1 MSVDPTTSVDTTWID
16 ACAAFGREHGVATD
30 EIVGVLGAFDAP
42 FPRGGPPPPPEQPW
56 AASFEALERAVCAT
70 PIVDALVDDLAIDV
84 DRGQAELFARR
95 VLAVD
100 AFLAAHG
107 DPIARLLRVGL
118 RHRLAGILAAT
129 RPHATR
135 VRALADF
142 YYSHGCRHRHRIGA
156 TAGLPELVDAV
167 AGLRW
172 RAVCDGLEHAE
183 IDGRFAGGPT
193 HVNLLRVDPRR
204 IELEVADLREQAHA
218 GVPFATSVANAGA
231 IAATSGGFFLY
242 SEPDIAAPSRRHD
255 PVGLVVRGGEV
266 VAPPVFARGALWLDA
281 DGGAAL
287 ERIGLTDVTAR
298 SARGW
303 VRTLDRAIQ
312 RAHAERGPDAPS
324 FAVVGRTVVAVG
336 VRLPIPLNGFV
347 VMRDGLEV
355 EVGDVL
361 TYAIDR
367 RPAPHSAIAGGPML
381 VESGAP
387 VLALRREDF
396 WGSAP
401 PVTFSQD
408 ETGDQNLLP
417 RLGVGLRDG
426 ALVFA
431 AVDGRNL
438 DRALGMTLGELA
450 RLFVALGCER
460 AVNLDGG
467 SSKRMLVEGQTLDLP
482 STEVVGEAAL
492 DPSVRPVYSAI
503 LMRPR
508 R

>member
-1 MSVDPTTSVDTTWID
+1 MSEAGSTWID
-16 ACAAFGREHGVATD
+16 VCAAFGRGHGVAID
-30 EIVGVLGAFDAP
+30 ELVAVLRAFDAP

-56 AASFEALERAVCAT
+56 SASFEALERASCAA
-70 PIVDALVDDLAIDV
+70 PLADAVVDDLALDV

-100 AFLAAHG
+100 GFLAASG
-107 DPIARLLRVGL
+107 DPMARLLRVGL
-118 RHRLAGILAAT
+118 RHRLAGILAAS

-156 TAGLPELVDAV
+156 TAGLPEVVDAV
-167 AGLRW
+167 ADLRW

-183 IDGRFAGGPT
+183 IDGRFASGPT

-204 IELEVADLREQAHA
+204 IDLEVADLRDAAHA
-218 GVPFATSVANAGA
+218 GVSFAASVAGAGA

-281 DGGAAL
+281 AGNGAL
-287 ERIGLTDVTAR
+287 ERIGLRDVIAR

-303 VRTLDRAIQ
+303 ARSLHGAIH
-312 RAHAERGPDAPS
+312 RAHAERGPDVPS
-324 FAVVGRTVVAVG
+324 FAVVGHQVVAVG
-336 VRLPIPLNGFV
+336 TRLHVPLNGFV
-347 VMRDGLEV
+347 VARDDLAVEPGDALE
-355 EVGDVL
+355 
-361 TYAIDR
+361 YAIDR
-367 RPAPHSAIAGGPML
+367 RPAPHCAIAGGPML
-381 VESGAP
+381 VEDGAP
-387 VLALRREDF
+387 VLDLRREDF

-426 ALVFA
+426 TLVFA

-438 DRALGMTLGELA
+438 DRALGMTLAELA

-467 SSKRMLVEGQTLDLP
+467 SSKRMLVEGRTLDLP
-482 STEVVGEAAL
+482 STEVVGEAAV